1 MQIEKGVPLIRSQ
14 NTKKPILI
22 IGVLLLGITLL
33 GQQISHETI
42 VVNIEVPVRVFDRGK
57 FVENLTLDD
66 FEVYEDGNLQD
77 VVAVYLIKKTNIE
90 REDTK
95 IDNKEARKIFT
106 PEVSRNFVL
115 LFEIREYLPKIGDAI
130 DYFFNEVIV
139 PGDTLKVLTPLKTYE
154 FRKDSFKKLPKEE
167 IANNLKKKLKKD
179 TRIANA
185 EYWSLYKDL
194 LEPMFSGAMDEIIRK
209 LKNLLYF
216 DEKKLLNFAD
226 YLKNME
232 GQKNIFLFYQIES
245 IPIPK
250 DSLDILGYMKDIT
263 FDVKKVKQAFSDS
276 SISSHFIYITKTSDY
291 TQDITYRGASNMQML
306 DQSHEIFSAFREMAI
321 ATGGIMDS
329 SANAAASFEKVV
341 EASENYYLLYYSPKN
356 YKADGKFRNIK
367 VKVRGKNYRVTH
379 RAGYLAN

>member
-1 MQIEKGVPLIRSQ
+1 MTLIGSQ
-14 NTKKPILI
+14 NMKKAIFM
-22 IGVLLLGITLL
+22 IGILLLGMALFA
-33 GQQISHETI
+33 QQISHETI
-42 VVNIEVPVRVFDRGK
+42 VVNIEVPVRVFERGK
-57 FVENLTLDD
+57 FVENLTIDD
-66 FEVYEDGNLQD
+66 FEVYEDGDLQD
-77 VVAVYLIKKTNIE
+77 VVAVYLIKKTKIE

-95 IDNKEARKIFT
+95 IDREEARQKFA

-115 LFEIREYLPKIGDAI
+115 LFEIREYLPKIGEAI
-130 DYFFNEVIV
+130 DYFFDKVIV
-139 PGDTLKVLTPLKTYE
+139 PEDTLKVLTPLKTYE
-154 FRKDSFKKLPKEE
+154 FKKDSFEKLPKQE
-167 IANNLKKKLKKD
+167 IANNLKKKLRKD

-185 EYWSLYKDL
+185 EYWSLYRDL
-194 LEPMFSGAMDEIIRK
+194 LDPMFREVIDEIIRK
-209 LKNLLYF
+209 LKNLVYF

-250 DSLDILGYMKDIT
+250 DSPDILSYMKDIT
-263 FDVKKVKQAFSDS
+263 FDVKKVEQAFSDS
-276 SISSHFIYITKTSDY
+276 SISCHFIYITKTSDY

-306 DQSHEIFSAFREMAI
+306 DQSHEIFSAFREMSI
-321 ATGGIMDS
+321 ATGGTMDS
-329 SANAAASFEKVV
+329 SANVAASFEKVV

-367 VKVRGKNYRVTH
+367 VTVKGKNYRITH

>member
-1 MQIEKGVPLIRSQ
+1 M
-14 NTKKPILI
+14 
-22 IGVLLLGITLL
+22 IGILLLGMALFA
-33 GQQISHETI
+33 QQISHETI
-42 VVNIEVPVRVFDRGK
+42 VVNIEVPVRVFERGK
-57 FVENLTLDD
+57 FVENLTIDD
-66 FEVYEDGNLQD
+66 FEVYEDGDLQD
-77 VVAVYLIKKTNIE
+77 VVAVYLIKKTKIE

-95 IDNKEARKIFT
+95 IDREEARQKFA

-115 LFEIREYLPKIGDAI
+115 LFEIREYLPKIGEAI
-130 DYFFNEVIV
+130 DYFFDKVIV
-139 PGDTLKVLTPLKTYE
+139 PEDTLKVLTPLKTYE
-154 FRKDSFKKLPKEE
+154 FKKDSFEKLPKQE
-167 IANNLKKKLKKD
+167 IANNLKKKLRKD

-185 EYWSLYKDL
+185 EYWSLYRDL
-194 LEPMFSGAMDEIIRK
+194 LDPMFREVIDEIIRK
-209 LKNLLYF
+209 LKNLVYF

-250 DSLDILGYMKDIT
+250 DSPDILSYMKDIT
-263 FDVKKVKQAFSDS
+263 FDVKKVEQAFSDS
-276 SISSHFIYITKTSDY
+276 SISCHFIYITKTSDY

-321 ATGGIMDS
+321 ATGGTMDS
-329 SANAAASFEKVV
+329 SANVAASFEKVV

-367 VKVRGKNYRVTH
+367 VKVKGQNYRVTH

>member
-1 MQIEKGVPLIRSQ
+1 M
-14 NTKKPILI
+14 KKIIPI
-22 IGVLLLGITLL
+22 IGIFLLGITLL
-33 GQQISHETI
+33 AQQISHETI
-42 VVNIEVPVRVFDRGK
+42 VVNIEVPVRVFKGNQ
-57 FVENLTLDD
+57 FVDNLTIND
-66 FEVYEDGNLQD
+66 FLVYEDGELQD

-95 IDNKEARKIFT
+95 IDKEKARKIFT
-106 PEVSRNFVL
+106 PSVSRNFVL
-115 LFEIREYLPKIGDAI
+115 LFEIREYLPKIGEAI
-130 DYFFNEVIV
+130 DYFFNKVIM

-154 FRKDSFKKLPKEE
+154 FRKDSFEKLPRQE
-167 IANNLKKKLKKD
+167 IANNLKEKLKKD
-179 TRIANA
+179 TKKANA

-194 LEPMFSGAMDEIIRK
+194 LESSGERRDLIQQ
-209 LKNLLYF
+209 LKDFVYF
-216 DEKKLLNFAD
+216 DEKKLLNFAG
-226 YLKNME
+226 YLKDME
-232 GQKNIFLFYQIES
+232 GQKNIFLFYQTES
-245 IPIPK
+245 IPISK
-250 DSLDILGYMKDIT
+250 QIDEGIESLAYFDYMKDIT

-291 TQDITYRGASNMQML
+291 LTDINGPGAFNMEML

-321 ATGGIMDS
+321 ATGGTTDS

-367 VKVRGKNYRVTH
+367 VKIKGEKYRVTH

>member
-1 MQIEKGVPLIRSQ
+1 M
-14 NTKKPILI
+14 KKPIFT

-33 GQQISHETI
+33 AQEISHKTI

-57 FVENLTLDD
+57 FVENLTIDD

-95 IDNKEARKIFT
+95 IDKEEARQKFA
-106 PEVSRNFVL
+106 PEVSRSFVL
-115 LFEIREYLPKIGDAI
+115 LFEIREYLPKIGEAI
-130 DYFFNEVIV
+130 DYFFDEVIV
-139 PGDTLKVLTPLKTYE
+139 PEDTLKVLTPLKTYE
-154 FRKDSFKKLPKEE
+154 FRKDSFEKLPKQE

-179 TRIANA
+179 TRIANL

-194 LEPMFSGAMDEIIRK
+194 LGPAESKRDLLQKI
-209 LKNLLYF
+209 KNLIYF

-232 GQKNIFLFYQIES
+232 GQKYVYLFYQREA
-245 IPIPK
+245 IPVTK
-250 DSLDILGYMKDIT
+250 GSEDTLDYFDYMKDIT

-291 TQDITYRGASNMQML
+291 TQDITYSGASDMQML

-329 SANAAASFEKVV
+329 SANVAASFEKVV

>member
-1 MQIEKGVPLIRSQ
+1 M
-14 NTKKPILI
+14 KKIIPI
-22 IGVLLLGITLL
+22 IGIFLLGITLL
-33 GQQISHETI
+33 AQQISHETI
-42 VVNIEVPVRVFDRGK
+42 VVNIEVPVRVFKGNQ
-57 FVENLTLDD
+57 FVDNLTIND
-66 FEVYEDGNLQD
+66 FLVYEDGELQD

-95 IDNKEARKIFT
+95 IDKEKARKIFT
-106 PEVSRNFVL
+106 PSVSRNFVL
-115 LFEIREYLPKIGDAI
+115 LFEIREYLPKIGEAI
-130 DYFFNEVIV
+130 DYFFNKVIM

-154 FRKDSFKKLPKEE
+154 FRKDSFEKLPRQE
-167 IANNLKKKLKKD
+167 IANNLKEKLKKD
-179 TRIANA
+179 TKKANA

-194 LEPMFSGAMDEIIRK
+194 LESSGERRDLIQQ
-209 LKNLLYF
+209 LKDFVYF

-226 YLKNME
+226 YLKDME
-232 GQKNIFLFYQIES
+232 GQKNIFLFYQTES
-245 IPIPK
+245 IPISK
-250 DSLDILGYMKDIT
+250 QIDEGIESLAYFDYMKDIT

-291 TQDITYRGASNMQML
+291 LTDINGPGTFNMEML

-321 ATGGIMDS
+321 ATGGTTDS

-367 VKVRGKNYRVTH
+367 VKIKGEKYRVTH